1 VVCSRSQSRTLR
13 TATLASS
20 NGAGP
25 TTERREASNGAAAE
39 VAAAGGVRG
48 ARAGPIRLPAHH
60 LHRLFLLRARP
71 PRYVAPPLS
80 LQFPYSGDGALCN
93 LSPSSS
99 WREHRTR
106 KNTGFCYR
114 SEQKRLSF
122 YFYSCA
128 FNCAAILLDKFF
140 MLCSAKKLAFWLQW
154 IQPPMQVCLVSLCVH
169 LFMKVNVT
177 ENTMFR

>member
-1 VVCSRSQSRTLR
+1 MVCSRSQSRTLR

-128 FNCAAILLDKFF
+128 FNCEFVPRFYLTSSLRFVRLRNWHFGSSGFNSQCKF
-140 MLCSAKKLAFWLQW
+140 
-154 IQPPMQVCLVSLCVH
+154 VSFLCV
-169 LFMKVNVT
+169 FMCS
-177 ENTMFR
+177 